1 MRVLLSWSG
10 GKDSAWSLQ
19 VLRVAGEHEV
29 VGLVT
34 SVNEVFGRVAI
45 HGFREELLLKQAAAA
60 GLPVWRVPLPFP
72 CTNAVYE
79 QRMGEVWARA
89 RGEGVE
95 GVAFGDLFL
104 EEVRA
109 YRERTMEGTGLQP
122 IFPLWGMPTDAL
134 AEEMMG
140 GWGSGA
146 ADVCGSAGCAQGVC
160 GEGVGSVAA
169 GGDAGGRGPMRGTGG
184 VPHVL
189 LGGAYVFGGDCRE
202 VRRAVGAGWVLVCG
216 DGGVNEGGGPGTP
229 PPPTLWPKSS
239 IQAA

>member
-10 GKDSAWSLQ
+10 GKDSAWALHR
-19 VLRVAGEHEV
+19 LRMAGEHEV

-45 HGFREELLLKQAAAA
+45 HGFREELLLKQGAMA

-79 QRMGEVWARA
+79 ERVGEVWGRA

-109 YRERTMEGTGLQP
+109 YRERTMQGTGLAP
-122 IFPLWGMPTDAL
+122 LFPLWGMPTGAL
-134 AEEMMG
+134 AKEMM
-140 GWGSGA
+140 A
-146 ADVCGSAGCAQGVC
+146 AGVRARLTCVDPRVVPREFAGREWDQSLLAEMEEGVDAC
-160 GEGVGSVAA
+160 GERGEFHTFCWA
-169 GGDAGGRGPMRGTGG
+169 GPMFSGEI
-184 VPHVL
+184 P
-189 LGGAYVFGGDCRE
+189 
-202 VRRAVGAGWVLVCG
+202 VGCG
-216 DGGVNEGGGPGTP
+216 ERLERDGFWYADMVG
-229 PPPTLWPKSS
+229 
-239 IQAA
+239 